1 MKIDY
6 ATELMKNQK
15 HAVIM
20 APDKQF
26 EVLQTQEGHSLFFS
40 IGTDQAF
47 YCTREI
53 PADKHGWSRI
63 NFTDILSKQLGYTT
77 IAAKHFDVA
86 QNLES
91 GTMDIAFAATADGS
105 DSLFISFGNKNT
117 ADDWTNNPIV
127 FTEIK
132 FDDTSHNFSPL
143 FIAGVY
149 ISQSG
154 GNEFLVVDVLANVSS
169 NTIFRYFVDPAKK
182 TYPTAWHPHDLSGNL
197 EAGSVTNRIGRKAGN
212 GIDAMYTMGINN
224 QATQLLY
231 TPLYNARNPDLPP
244 VPTKISLP
252 PGATAMALSFPDGIH
267 SDLFVAAGGSLYFL
281 DSTQQEEDQP
291 MTAVCTHP
299 LLNEVTSLHVNNNNA
314 TVIVWGLNQQGQI
327 FYLKSVTGNELTS
340 SAWSY
345 PVPIMENVNAVA
357 SFVNNRL
364 GNTAVFA
371 STTDN
376 FLHQLMQDAATT
388 LWRSR
393 SIVLPSTKIDDY
405 IQTHTYT
412 THINCM
418 DDSGVPLNGADVT
431 ITATETCSVYI
442 NDYYH
447 LLHASVPLQVKS
459 DISGVINITQPID
472 SIGSVCYHIHINDGK
487 QTIDINPM
495 LNVLGSLKKVQT
507 DKDFPDTVKNEKGES
522 GPLVDPEHSNDKSA
536 AASHISGFSSLQ
548 DNFPANGKQAQLKPG
563 APFDA
568 GTSKITIIHFNRDGI
583 RYYEGAEQ
591 AASIGFL
598 INADHSFT
606 FRGAESTQ
614 ISTGDAWQWLKN
626 LFLKLEE
633 FILKIIDG
641 ITHFVMTIAGEIYH
655 FAIACISDIMQGIQ
669 FVLSKLEVVL
679 EKIVQWVGH
688 IFGWDDVIR
697 THKVLKSLFVNYANH
712 CLDNLEKGSYQQ
724 SLADLTQSL
733 VKKIDDWA
741 GVPTDSYQQQAA
753 AGRKIDGQNNP
764 SCHWVNHHAKGNMEN
779 ANPIFMA
786 GIRNSAMG
794 NILTAISNE
803 CNILGDTSKQ
813 LQDVIKGYASV
824 STVEL
829 IKQIIGVI
837 SDALV
842 KSLDNALTALL
853 NNAAILLNGIVKILD
868 APLNIPVLSPLYKI
882 FSEGSELSLLDLA
895 CLVAAI
901 PVTFIYKIINHDKVP
916 FPDDDVTRSL
926 IDAPDLKSMAAICFP
941 KKAHPAHVS
950 IGGNSNVTALDSIS
964 NKIVFSGNISAL
976 FGGIA
981 MALAGSA
988 KSAYEADTKKS
999 NRALSIAVAVIY
1011 LPYIAPD
1018 ILQVVANLESDS
1030 GGWYDGAN
1038 AFLAAIGLFKTFL
1051 DIPFGDAGDEDYEFW
1066 AGASPYYDFM
1076 INLAWQVPTTF
1087 AYLATERKAADITGL
1102 VGNTCFNASGILSPA
1117 IALSQKNVELQ
1128 AGLIVAAAGL
1138 NIAYGLSSGLVA
1150 ALQNEG

>member
-1 MKIDY
+1 M
-6 ATELMKNQK
+6 
-15 HAVIM
+15 
-20 APDKQF
+20 
-26 EVLQTQEGHSLFFS
+26 
-40 IGTDQAF
+40 
-47 YCTREI
+47 
-53 PADKHGWSRI
+53 
-63 NFTDILSKQLGYTT
+63 
-77 IAAKHFDVA
+77 
-86 QNLES
+86 
-91 GTMDIAFAATADGS
+91 
-105 DSLFISFGNKNT
+105 
-117 ADDWTNNPIV
+117 
-127 FTEIK
+127 
-132 FDDTSHNFSPL
+132 
-143 FIAGVY
+143 
-149 ISQSG
+149 
-154 GNEFLVVDVLANVSS
+154 
-169 NTIFRYFVDPAKK
+169 
-182 TYPTAWHPHDLSGNL
+182 
-197 EAGSVTNRIGRKAGN
+197 
-212 GIDAMYTMGINN
+212 GIDN
-224 QATQLLY
+224 QTAQLLY

-244 VPTKISLP
+244 VPTKISSP

-267 SDLFVAAGGSLYFL
+267 SDLFVTAAGSLYYL
-281 DSTQQEEDQP
+281 ASTQQENGQP

-299 LLNEVTSLHVNNNNA
+299 LLNEVTSLHVNNDNA
-314 TVIVWGLNQQGQI
+314 TVVIWGLNKQGQI
-327 FYLKSVTGNELTS
+327 FYLKSAAGNELS
-340 SAWSY
+340 GSAWNY
-345 PVPIMENVNAVA
+345 PVPIKENVNAVA

-364 GNTAVFA
+364 GNTALFA
-371 STTDN
+371 STRDN

-393 SIVLPSTKIDDY
+393 TIVLPSTDVHDY

-418 DDSGVPLNGADVT
+418 DDSGVPLNDADVT

-447 LLHASVPLQVKS
+447 LLHTSVPLQVKS
-459 DISGVINITQPID
+459 DISGTINITQSID
-472 SIGSVCYHIHINDGK
+472 CIGSVCYHIHVNDGE

-495 LNVLGSLKKVQT
+495 VDVLGTLKKVQT
-507 DKDFPDTVKNEKGES
+507 DKDFPDTVKNERGQP
-522 GPLVDPEHSNDKSA
+522 GALIDPKYNNDKSA

-548 DNFPANGKQAQLKPG
+548 DNFPANGKQGQLKP
-563 APFDA
+563 AASFNA
-568 GTSKITIIHFNRDGI
+568 GTSKVTILHFRKDGV

-598 INADHSFT
+598 INADHTFT
-606 FRGAESTQ
+606 FRGSESTQ

-626 LFLKLEE
+626 LFLKLED

-697 THKVLKSLFVNYANH
+697 THKVLKSLFVNYAKH
-712 CLDNLEKGSYQQ
+712 CLDNLEKGNYQR
-724 SLADLTQSL
+724 SLSDLTQSL

-741 GVPTDSYQQQAA
+741 GLPTDSYQQQVS
-753 AGRKIDGQNNP
+753 AGRRIDGQNNP

-786 GIRNSAMG
+786 GIHNSAMG
-794 NILTAISNE
+794 NILAAISNE
-803 CNILGDTSKQ
+803 RNILGDTSKQ

-824 STVEL
+824 STVEF

-853 NNAAILLNGIVKILD
+853 NNAAYLLNGIIKILD

-926 IDAPDLKSMAAICFP
+926 IYAPDLKSIAAICFSQ
-941 KKAHPAHVS
+941 KTHPANVS
-950 IGGNSNVTALDSIS
+950 TGLESNVGALDSIS
-964 NKIVFSGNISAL
+964 DKIVFSGNISAF
-976 FGGIA
+976 FGGMA
-981 MALAGSA
+981 MALVGGA

-999 NRALSIAVAVIY
+999 NMGLSVAVAVIY

-1018 ILQVVANLESDS
+1018 ILQVAANLESDS

-1038 AFLAAIGLFKTFL
+1038 AFFAAIGLFKTFL
-1051 DIPFGDAGDEDYEFW
+1051 DIPFGNPGNEGDEFW

-1087 AYLATERKAADITGL
+1087 AYLASDRKAADIAGL

-1117 IALSQKNVELQ
+1117 IALSEDNVEVQ
-1128 AGLIVAAAGL
+1128 AGLIVTAGGL
-1138 NIAYGLSSGLVA
+1138 NMAYGISSLFVA
-1150 ALQNEG
+1150 ASN